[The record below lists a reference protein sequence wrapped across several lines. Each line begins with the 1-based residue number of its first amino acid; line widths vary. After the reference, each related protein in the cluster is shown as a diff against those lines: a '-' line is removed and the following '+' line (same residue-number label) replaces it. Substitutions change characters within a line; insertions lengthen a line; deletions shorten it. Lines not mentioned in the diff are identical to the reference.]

1 MLWSLATPRIRARLP
16 FKRVNPTHLP
26 LTPSL
31 VETVDKW
38 PLHPPS
44 TDQRTNGKQKTENR
58 KCKTGRI
65 DPFSVFR
72 FRFPVFHCTFR
83 RTVSR
88 KSTLSVRRG
97 DRIGGSMHTATHLQG
112 KGID

>member
-31 VETVDKW
+31 VEDVDKW
-38 PLHPPS
+38 PLHLPT

-72 FRFPVFHCTFR
+72 FRF
-83 RTVSR
+83 SIA
-88 KSTLSVRRG
+88 LSVGRFEKIDTLGKEGGPDASFKRG
-97 DRIGGSMHTATHLQG
+97 NEWKTGNRTPKM
-112 KGID
+112 